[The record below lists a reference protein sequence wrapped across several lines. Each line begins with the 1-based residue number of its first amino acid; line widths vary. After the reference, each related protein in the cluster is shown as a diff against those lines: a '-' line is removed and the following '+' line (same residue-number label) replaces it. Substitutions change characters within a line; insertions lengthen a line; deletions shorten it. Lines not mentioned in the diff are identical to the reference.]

1 MIRAFQWDLAR
12 QVERLDVLLKLL
24 PRYADWG
31 YNELY
36 LHLEDAVHYPS
47 LPGVARADAYSHR
60 ELRRLVTTAERHG
73 IRTVPIVNLL
83 GHTQYLIKAPALR
96 DLNELR
102 APDGSPLERGQL
114 CPLHADTLTVAEK
127 LLRDTAPF
135 CTAGKVHVGLDE
147 SFHLGKCPRCRAE
160 IADRGLAA
168 HFAGHVNRLHTLTSA
183 RGLRLGLWADM
194 LNFIPSAI
202 PLLPRDIAA
211 YDWYYYPFNRHPR
224 VELFNFA
231 ESDLA
236 TPLRKQGIEYWGC
249 PMNGAFRY
257 EPLPL
262 FRDRLANLRSWW
274 QRCATVNAT
283 GFLVTS
289 WEAYRLAFEM
299 TTVVDAA
306 AASLWLNPRKSTDD
320 ETLLTAG
327 FERVFGRGKKLSA
340 RHAARTALAADAH
353 AFTGYARWEINDR
366 WDLRAATSRTPNTV
380 STSARFTSKKPAS
393 TAGTPLSSTGHW
405 SLVTGHS
412 QFSAFGIRPSTF
424 GLPPPLSA
432 SLAFLTYL
440 ESRDAFIARAADGI
454 FALRRTLSSAT
465 PPPADSP
472 LIRLRLD
479 DLTRDARTFAAQL
492 RVGRRS
498 ARAMWLRTR
507 APKVRGQNEQILDAD
522 TTRLAAWR
530 TFLRSLRRRPELAL
544 ETTPVCGRWQLVFT
558 VVNFAPALQKIVV
571 EQQQPDR
578 TWRELHARYTIE
590 FRAEAAAPRTNIS
603 RPFSTPLDDAT
614 RPLRLAIRGLGE
626 VAIRDV
632 VLTNGVTT
640 LRPAQWP
647 RATKKLLGR
656 PAPKR
661 GFPDITRTLATLPLP
676 FPT

>member
-1 MIRAFQWDLAR
+1 MLRAFQWDLAR

-36 LHLEDAVHYPS
+36 LHLEDAVEYPS
-47 LPGVARADAYSHR
+47 LPTVARADAYSHR
-60 ELRRLVTTAERHG
+60 QLHRLVNTAERHG

-102 APDGSPLERGQL
+102 APDGSPLERGQI
-114 CPLHADTLTVAEK
+114 CPLHADTLAVAEK
-127 LLRDTAPF
+127 LLHDTAPF

-168 HFAGHVNRLHTLTSA
+168 HFAGHVNRLHTLTSS
-183 RGLRLGLWADM
+183 RGLQLGLWADM

-211 YDWYYYPFNRHPR
+211 YDWYYYPFTRHPR

-236 TPLRKQGIEYWGC
+236 TPLAKHGIDYWGC

-274 QRCATVNAT
+274 KRCHDTNAA

-289 WEAYRLAFEM
+289 WEAYRLALET

-306 AASLWLNPRKSTDD
+306 AASLWLNPKKSTDD

-327 FERVFGRGKKLSA
+327 FERVFGKGKKLSA
-340 RHAARTALAADAH
+340 RHAARTALAADAR

-366 WDLRAATSRTPNTV
+366 WDLRAATTRS
-380 STSARFTSKKPAS
+380 PAS
-393 TAGTPLSSTGHW
+393 RLRTSTGHW

-412 QFSAFGIRPSTF
+412 PSSPSAPFTLHPSPFTLPRPLAS
-424 GLPPPLSA
+424 
-432 SLAFLTYL
+432 SLAFLAYL
-440 ESRDAFIARAADGI
+440 ESRDTFVARAADGI
-454 FALRRTLSSAT
+454 FALRRTLASSARPNSQLST
-465 PPPADSP
+465 LNSQLGSSP

-479 DLTRDARTFAAQL
+479 DLTRDARVFARQL
-492 RVGRRS
+492 ATGRRA

-507 APKVRGQNEQILDAD
+507 DAKVRGQNELILDAD
-522 TTRLAAWR
+522 AARLATWR
-530 TFLRSLRRRPELAL
+530 TFLRSLRRRPDLAL
-544 ETTPVCGRWQLVFT
+544 DTTPVCGRWQLVFT
-558 VVNFAPALQKIVV
+558 VENIAPALQKIVV

-578 TWRELHARYTIE
+578 TWRELRARHTIE
-590 FRAEAAAPRTNIS
+590 FRSEAAQPRANIS
-603 RPFSTPLDDAT
+603 RLFSTPIDDPS
-614 RPLRLAIRGLGE
+614 RPLRLSLRGLGQ
-626 VAIRDV
+626 VAIRDLA
-632 VLTNGVTT
+632 LTNCVTT
-640 LRPAQWP
+640 LRPAAWP
-647 RATKKLLGR
+647 RTTKKILGH
-656 PAPKR
+656 PAPTR
-661 GFPDITRTLATLPLP
+661 GFPDITRTLATLPLR
-676 FPT
+676 FPR

>member
-12 QVERLDVLLKLL
+12 QVERLDILLKLL
-24 PRYADWG
+24 PRYAEWG
-31 YNELY
+31 YSELY
-36 LHLEDAVHYPS
+36 LHLEDAVEYPA
-47 LPGVARADAYSHR
+47 LPGIARAGAYSHR
-60 ELRRLVTTAERHG
+60 QLRRLVAAAERHG

-83 GHTQYLIKAPALR
+83 GHTQYLIKVPALR

-102 APDGSPLERGQL
+102 SPDGSPRERGQI
-114 CPLHADTLTVAEK
+114 CPLHPDTLRVAEK
-127 LLRDTAPF
+127 LLQDTAPF

-160 IADRGLAA
+160 IADRGLAV
-168 HFAGHVNRLHTLTSA
+168 HFASHVDRLHTLTSA

-202 PLLPRDIAA
+202 PRLPRDIIA
-211 YDWYYYPFNRHPR
+211 YDWYYYPFTRHPR

-236 TPLRKQGIEYWGC
+236 TLLAKRGIEYWGC

-257 EPLPL
+257 EPIPL

-274 QRCATVNAT
+274 KRCEKNNAA

-306 AASLWLNPRKSTDD
+306 AASLWLNPKKSDDD

-327 FERVFGRGKKLSA
+327 FTRVFGSGKKLSA

-366 WDLRAATSRTPNTV
+366 WDIRGGTRLPGALSPALAT
-380 STSARFTSKKPAS
+380 AAS
-393 TAGTPLSSTGHW
+393 TRPTAYRSCTGHR
-405 SLVTGHS
+405 SLTAGHS
-412 QFSAFGIRPSTF
+412 PSSLF
-424 GLPPPLSA
+424 RSSPLALPPPFAA
-432 SLAFLTYL
+432 SLAFLAYL
-440 ESRDAFIARAADGI
+440 EARDAFVARAADGV
-454 FALRRTLSSAT
+454 FALRRTLATSESSQPNQLFT
-465 PPPADSP
+465 
-472 LIRLRLD
+472 LRRV
-479 DLTRDARTFAAQL
+479 DLERDAHAFARQL
-492 RVGRRS
+492 SAGRRA

-507 APKVRGQNEQILDAD
+507 DPKIRGQNEQILDAD
-522 TTRLAAWR
+522 LTRLRAWR
-530 TFLRSLRRRPELAL
+530 DWLRFLRRAPTLAR
-544 ETTPVCGRWQLVFT
+544 ESTPVCGRWQLIFT
-558 VVNFAPALQKIVV
+558 VVNFAPALQKIVA

-590 FRAEAAAPRTNIS
+590 FRAEAAHPRTDIA
-603 RPFSTPLDDAT
+603 RPFSTPIDDAA

-626 VAIRDV
+626 VAICDV
-632 VLTNGVTT
+632 QLTDGVTT
-640 LRPAQWP
+640 LRPAGWP
-647 RATKKLLGR
+647 STAKKILGR
-656 PAPKR
+656 RAPKR
-661 GFPDITRTLATLPLP
+661 GFPDITRTLDRLPLR
-676 FPT
+676 FPNKVGCH